1 MLAIA
6 SKVLSTAAPAETRPL
21 AARRNDDL
29 HLTLASGTPGT
40 AAHSHPQV
48 SSLPPAPLK
57 GPGPNPEEVTTAKP
71 H

>member
-29 HLTLASGTPGT
+29 HLTLASGTPERRST
-40 AAHSHPQV
+40 ALHKLSV
-48 SSLPPAPLK
+48 SPGPLK
-57 GPGPNPEEVTTAKP
+57 GPGPNPEEVTTPKR